1 MTDFQTSLIAAA
13 GVFVAGVFVYNKWQ
27 EHKAKKSVER
37 AFASE
42 HDDVLMR
49 TEEPGFDA
57 GAVEHAP
64 THGTEHAP
72 AHGLADGLAHGAHPV
87 RAEPS
92 FTLGDVP
99 VVDGGSGAYG
109 KPPHEDAVAPGVVA
123 DDVQP
128 PRFSIDEPAA
138 TTPAPVAE
146 PAAAATPEFTI
157 DPLPEAP
164 PAAEAGPDAAS
175 DAVPAAAAPVAASAT
190 AAPAAAASS
199 AAVPAPAP
207 AVAPVAPDP
216 AAEAAALRAEQAT
229 ALVDPLIDCL
239 LPLEMEI
246 AQRGEKLL
254 PALQKLRLVG
264 NKPVHYIGLAVSGDW
279 EPVRHGVVYTKV
291 QGGVQLAS
299 RTTALNELEYSELVT
314 RLRGVAD
321 EIGAEP
327 QIPDMIEVMAEARN
341 LHRFVAAHDAQL
353 GVNLAANGAPWD
365 VTTLVGALEK
375 QGFDLRPDGRFVKG
389 DGDGGQLFT
398 LSTNVTPA
406 EETTAR
412 LTLLLDVPCV
422 APARDGFGAMI
433 ACAKSLVQ
441 RLDAIIVDDYNQPL
455 SDASIAEIAGQVKAF
470 YADMEA
476 ADIPAGSTRALR
488 LFN

>member
-49 TEEPGFDA
+49 AEEPGFDA
-57 GAVEHAP
+57 TLDEPAIHVP
-64 THGTEHAP
+64 TDTAT
-72 AHGLADGLAHGAHPV
+72 A

-92 FTLGDVP
+92 FTLGDLP
-99 VVDGGSGAYG
+99 MVDAGSGAYG
-109 KPPHEDAVAPGVVA
+109 RPPHEDTVAPSLVA
-123 DDVQP
+123 DDVQHAA
-128 PRFSIDEPAA
+128 PAPA
-138 TTPAPVAE
+138 PAPVPPASTASADE
-146 PAAAATPEFTI
+146 PVTPAA
-157 DPLPEAP
+157 
-164 PAAEAGPDAAS
+164 
-175 DAVPAAAAPVAASAT
+175 PAAAAPAVEPVAAPA
-190 AAPAAAASS
+190 AAAASS
-199 AAVPAPAP
+199 AAGVATAAAVPAANPAPVSAPAPAPAP
-207 AVAPVAPDP
+207 AVQAPTPIP
-216 AAEAAALRAEQAT
+216 AAAAMAPSEQAT

-239 LPLEMEI
+239 LPLEM
-246 AQRGEKLL
+246 AAPMRGEKLL

-264 NKPVHYIGLAVSGDW
+264 NKPVHYVGLAVSGEW
-279 EPVRHGVVYTKV
+279 EPIRHGIVYTKL

-314 RLRGVAD
+314 RLRTVAD

-327 QIPDMIEVMAEARN
+327 QIPDMMEVMAEARN

-389 DGDGGQLFT
+389 DGEGGQLFT

-433 ACAKSLVQ
+433 ACARSLVQ

-455 SDASIAEIAGQVKAF
+455 SDASIAEIAGQVKEF
-470 YADMEA
+470 YADMEVS
-476 ADIPAGSTRALR
+476 DIPAGSTRALR